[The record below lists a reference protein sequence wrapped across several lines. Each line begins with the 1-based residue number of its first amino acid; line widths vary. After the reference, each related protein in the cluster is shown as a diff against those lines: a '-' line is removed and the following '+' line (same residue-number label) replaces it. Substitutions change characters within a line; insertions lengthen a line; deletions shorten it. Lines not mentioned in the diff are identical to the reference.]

1 MQSPD
6 LRPAFPTSPKNRC
19 RASAPFRR
27 VILPCRASDADNRHL
42 SSLER
47 RTEMLYTPFAAY
59 GAPDPFSDMR
69 RVQNEMNRLFEG
81 LGTSRR
87 VNVYPPVNFWAGQ
100 DSVVMTAE
108 LPGLAEK
115 DIELTVKDTLVSI
128 KGTYPDPDEGE
139 ETTWY
144 RRERPRGSF
153 SRSVELPFRVD
164 SDRIEARFQN
174 GVLTIEMQRPEDD
187 KPKRIE
193 IKAS

>member
-1 MQSPD
+1 
-6 LRPAFPTSPKNRC
+6 
-19 RASAPFRR
+19 
-27 VILPCRASDADNRHL
+27 
-42 SSLER
+42 
-47 RTEMLYTPFAAY
+47 MLYTPFAAY
-59 GAPDPFSDMR
+59 GASDPFSDMR
-69 RVQNEMNRLFEG
+69 RVQNEMNRLFDG

-87 VNVYPPVNFWAGQ
+87 ATVYPPVNFWAGQ

-108 LPGLAEK
+108 LPGLTEK

-139 ETTWY
+139 DTTWY
-144 RRERPRGSF
+144 RRERPTGSF

-164 SDRIEARFQN
+164 SDRIEARFRN
-174 GVLTIEMQRPEDD
+174 GVLTIEMQRPEND